1 MAVAA
6 LQAIGTKVI
15 TATLGF
21 SYLTPTA
28 ALLAGTATVAL
39 GAAALRA
46 LTPKPSLPKV
56 TGYNVT
62 SRGSALDH
70 QVVYG
75 KTRVA
80 GVEVFK
86 ATTGTDNA
94 YLHLVLA
101 FTGHEIE
108 SFEEIWINDE
118 KATLDGNGNVTTV
131 TTEDG
136 DTSSRYSNKLTIIKR
151 LGGTDNATP
160 PDFGSSPNRPTDAG
174 WTSVHKLTGISYLYC
189 RLKFDRDAFPNGIP
203 EIQATVKGKKVYNPD
218 TATTEWSD
226 NPALCIRDYLISS
239 GYGLG
244 EATSAIDD
252 TLFVAAA
259 EACDVTS
266 DHSQTPTIWG
276 SSYPIGTKKYT
287 LNGAFTTGAK
297 PADVLEDMLTSMGG
311 TLWYAQG
318 KWRVKAAKW
327 YAPTVSLDEDDLRSG
342 MTINTRHAARDN
354 FNTIKGTFRGVESNY
369 IETDYQQFPKD
380 DSTNPFITVDND
392 QKSVIDIP
400 LAFTDNSVTAR
411 RLARIALERHRQQL
425 TFTATF
431 GMKAFQLQVG
441 DVVNIT
447 NTRMG
452 WSSKAFEIV
461 SWTFTTGQDLEL
473 LVEMSLRETAESAF
487 DEVDDGVIYER
498 DNTTLFSPFFVPSV
512 ALDSPFSSNAMNS
525 DGTAVPFIDF
535 SWTPTDPSRIDYY
548 VFEWSTDAG
557 VTYNPTTTSGTTFRL
572 SPTETGKAY
581 LYRVTPYN
589 YLGVSGTTVTSAVGI
604 AATADGTTPNAPDT
618 DANGDALNT
627 ISASGGYRTTTVTW
641 TEPTTNTDASALT
654 DLKYYRVYRGTSSNP
669 TTEAGVTFSNIF
681 TDGGLADAT
690 QYYYRVKAVDRTGN
704 ESAYSTETNVTTNAE
719 LVDGINSASVFLYK
733 ANTSNTT
740 PPNDPTGTFTYTF
753 STGVLSGGTLDDWSQ
768 TPPDLSE
775 GEYLWAI
782 TATAASRTS
791 TDSIPA
797 SEFSDAFVFT
807 ESANAYRSATVTLY
821 KKNTSGTTAPTDPT
835 GPFTYTF
842 ATAVLTTSGD
852 FDGWSQSAPSLGKG
866 EYLWV
871 IQATAFNNG
880 TTDTIAASEFSTA
893 VVGGIG
899 GADGADGSE
908 YASLA
913 YDDLYSPTISA
924 LGFGVS
930 GMITGQG
937 DYFLLNSDGTLSISD
952 IGNVSTSGST
962 LTSLATKL
970 IPTYGTVT
978 HIGIKEPDEDSVNSS
993 TANAKLATIKVG
1005 SVIKYTYGNSFITFE
1020 VTSIDFT
1027 YTFSGSQ
1034 KLYCFG
1040 VTRTDGSMITPSAS
1054 DDNDVV
1060 FEINYQIKGADG
1072 AIGTDGV
1079 RGAGRW
1085 YVGVTSLPTTSSGAD
1100 AEFVSSL
1107 GFDPVDRDQAWFYT
1121 GTIGSP
1127 TAQSVWIYNET
1138 TDTWNEQ
1145 EEVIDGDLIVT
1156 GTITANQ
1163 IDTGT
1168 IQTGNIA
1175 GGAVESGN
1183 LAPDAVNSSLIN
1195 INSPLNFGEPTS
1207 AILGGRESLS
1217 DFSTAGF
1224 YIGRTSSDG
1233 TNADGFQ
1240 LSHTSTNNNG
1250 DVQGVVHDY
1259 TGFNIFEPTFRLKS
1273 GTSTPN
1279 TALTTQ
1285 GQTISLAYGQVH
1297 TISIIGGGGGG
1308 GGASNETSTKAGT
1321 YHGTAGSSGGNTTIT
1336 LTGASGYTGTTS
1348 WTASGGSGG
1357 ARGEDNT
1364 NHWNRGGGYTPDGPS
1379 GQTAGYGDGG
1389 AGGDGV
1395 LITLGTDRNGNN
1407 GSSPSSTSYGAG
1419 GGAGSPASNTEV
1431 NEIWW
1436 GNAGGSG
1443 GAGQV
1448 LTVEID
1454 LTSATTDGTLTLTTL
1469 GSGGS
1474 GGAGFGPLGGTT
1486 SGSGGSGANGAL
1498 VVVSELDGYTALS
1511 VNDVRFTFFEPDH
1524 SIAITSFT
1532 DNGTDHTVYGPFTE
1546 DRFVEMSGSYL
1557 GAYSWNTNDR
1567 WGLKVYATT
1576 STVASRAYIVSI
1588 SGSSSASSST
1598 TDSTV
1603 TGSTNLSTGNAG
1615 TNGIFFGYATRDRL
1629 YSSLSFSV
1637 KLFLPAGAT
1646 IRQVGEWNGV
1656 APTSVGISGGAWIV

>member
-327 YAPTVSLDEDDLRSG
+327 YAPTVALDEDDLRSG

-354 FNTIKGTFRGVESNY
+354 FNTIKGTFKGVESNY

-380 DSTNPFITVDND
+380 DSTNPFITVDNG

-473 LVEMSLRETAESAF
+473 LVEMSLRETAEAAF
-487 DEVDDGVIYER
+487 DEEDDGVIYER

-512 ALDSPFSSNAMNS
+512 SLDSPFSSNAMNS

-535 SWTPTDPSRIDYY
+535 SWTATDPSRIDYY

-572 SPTETGKAY
+572 SPTETGKTY

-589 YLGVSGTTVTSAVGI
+589 YLGVKGTTVTSAVGI
-604 AATADGTTPNAPDT
+604 AATADGTTPNAPT
-618 DANGDALNT
+618 SL
-627 ISASGGYRTTTVTW
+627 SASGGYRTATVTW

-690 QYYYRVKAVDRTGN
+690 EYYYRVKAVDRTGN
-704 ESAYSTETNVTTNAE
+704 ESAYSTDTNVTTNAE
-719 LVDGINSASVFLYK
+719 LVDGAEGASVLVVYADDASGTNQSLSSSGKQFVQYVEY
-733 ANTSNTT
+733 
-740 PPNDPTGTFTYTF
+740 TGT
-753 STGVLSGGTLDDWSQ
+753 
-768 TPPDLSE
+768 
-775 GEYLWAI
+775 
-782 TATAASRTS
+782 
-791 TDSIPA
+791 
-797 SEFSDAFVFT
+797 
-807 ESANAYRSATVTLY
+807 
-821 KKNTSGTTAPTDPT
+821 
-835 GPFTYTF
+835 
-842 ATAVLTTSGD
+842 
-852 FDGWSQSAPSLGKG
+852 APSLP
-866 EYLWV
+866 V
-871 IQATAFNNG
+871 SG
-880 TTDTIAASEFSTA
+880 TF
-893 VVGGIG
+893 VKFVGD
-899 GADGADGSE
+899 DGA
-908 YASLA
+908 
-913 YDDLYSPTISA
+913 
-924 LGFGVS
+924 
-930 GMITGQG
+930 TGQG
-937 DYFLLNSDGTLSISD
+937 IYSIYADDASGTNQSFSPSGKTFVTFFEATSAPTLPVTGQTFVKYVGDDGD
-952 IGNVSTSGST
+952 
-962 LTSLATKL
+962 
-970 IPTYGTVT
+970 
-978 HIGIKEPDEDSVNSS
+978 
-993 TANAKLATIKVG
+993 
-1005 SVIKYTYGNSFITFE
+1005 
-1020 VTSIDFT
+1020 
-1027 YTFSGSQ
+1027 
-1034 KLYCFG
+1034 
-1040 VTRTDGSMITPSAS
+1040 DGDQG
-1054 DDNDVV
+1054 DD
-1060 FEINYQIKGADG
+1060 GP
-1072 AIGTDGV
+1072 

-1085 YVGVTSLPTTSSGAD
+1085 YVGVTSLPIDTDDAD
-1100 AEFVSSL
+1100 TEFSSL

-1156 GTITANQ
+1156 GTITSNQ
-1163 IDTGT
+1163 IEAGSILTTT
-1168 IQTGNIA
+1168 IA
-1175 GGAVESGN
+1175 SGAVAADN
-1183 LAPDAVNSSLIN
+1183 IAPDAVNSSLIN
-1195 INSPLNFGEPTS
+1195 INSPLNFGQPTS

-1250 DVQGVVHDY
+1250 DVQGVVHDS

-1336 LTGASGYTGTTS
+1336 LTGASGYSGTTS

-1357 ARGEDNT
+1357 ARGEDDT

-1419 GGAGSPASNTEV
+1419 GGAGSPASNTNV

-1474 GGAGFGPLGGTT
+1474 GGAGFGPLDGTT
-1486 SGSGGSGANGAL
+1486 SGSGGSGADGAL

-1576 STVASRAYIVSI
+1576 SAVASRAYIISI

-1615 TNGIFFGYATRDRL
+1615 TNGIFFGYATRDRA
-1629 YSSLSFSV
+1629 YSTLSFSV

>member
-6 LQAIGTKVI
+6 LQAIGAKVI

-21 SYLTPTA
+21 AYLTPTA

-46 LTPKPSLPKV
+46 LAPKPSLPKV

-131 TTEDG
+131 TTEEG
-136 DTSSRYSNKLTIIKR
+136 DTSSRYSGKLTIIKR
-151 LGGTDNATP
+151 LGGTDNNTP
-160 PDFGSSPNRPTDAG
+160 PAFGSSPNRPTDAG

-189 RLKFDRDAFPNGIP
+189 RLKFDRDAFPNGVP
-203 EIQATVKGKKVYNPD
+203 EIQATIKGKKVYNPD

-226 NPALCIRDYLISS
+226 NPALCIRDYLTTSS
-239 GYGLG
+239 YGLG

-252 TLFVAAA
+252 TLFVVAA
-259 EACDVTS
+259 EACDATA

-276 SSYPIGTKKYT
+276 SSYPIGVKKYT

-327 YAPTVSLDEDDLRSG
+327 YAPTVTLDEDDLRSG
-342 MTINTRHAARDN
+342 MTINTRHAYRDN

-380 DSTNPFITVDND
+380 DSTNPFITVDNG

-425 TFTATF
+425 TFSATF

-473 LVEMSLRETAESAF
+473 LVEMTLRETAESVF
-487 DEVDDGVIYER
+487 DEEDDGVIYER
-498 DNTTLFSPFFVPSV
+498 DNTTLFSPFEVPSV
-512 ALDSPFSSNAMNS
+512 SLDSPFSSNAMNS

-572 SPTETGKAY
+572 SPTETGKTY

-589 YLGVSGTTVTSAVGI
+589 YLGVKGTTVTSAVGI
-604 AATADGTTPNAPDT
+604 AATADGTTPNAPT
-618 DANGDALNT
+618 SL
-627 ISASGGYRTTTVTW
+627 SASGGYRTATVTW

-733 ANTSNTT
+733 ANTSPTT
-740 PPNDPTGTFTYTF
+740 APDDPTGTFTYTF
-753 STGVLSGGTLDDWSQ
+753 STGVLSGGTLDGWSQ

-782 TATAASRTS
+782 TATAASRNS
-791 TDSIPA
+791 TDSVPA

-821 KKNTSGTTAPTDPT
+821 KKNTSGTTAPDDPT
-835 GPFTYTF
+835 GTFTYTF
-842 ATAVLTTSGD
+842 ATAALSGGTL
-852 FDGWSQSAPSLGKG
+852 DGWSQSAPSLDKG

-871 IQATAFNNG
+871 IQATAFNNA
-880 TTDTIAASEFSTA
+880 TTDSIAASEFSTA
-893 VVGGIG
+893 VIGGIG
-899 GADGADGSE
+899 GEDGADALE
-908 YASLA
+908 FASLA
-913 YDDLYSPTISA
+913 RDDLYRPLNTTSA
-924 LGFGVS
+924 VLTNMAS
-930 GMITGQG
+930 GQG
-937 DYFLLNSDGTLSISD
+937 DYFLMQ
-952 IGNVSTSGST
+952 TS
-962 LTSLATKL
+962 
-970 IPTYGTVT
+970 GTVT
-978 HIGIKEPDEDSVNSS
+978 LTDSTDTISSTSTMYFDSQTQNINYIAILSPDEDSVN
-993 TANAKLATIKVG
+993 TTEQLATLAAVKVG
-1005 SVIKYTYGNSFITFE
+1005 STQIAYNYNGNRAVYD
-1020 VTSIDFT
+1020 VTQIFDTMDISGDTLYLFKLSHV
-1027 YTFSGSQ
+1027 SGSFTQ
-1034 KLYCFG
+1034 PSFA
-1040 VTRTDGSMITPSAS
+1040 DG
-1054 DDNDVV
+1054 NDVTI
-1060 FEINYQIKGADG
+1060 EINSQLKGAV
-1072 AIGTDGV
+1072 GTDGA

-1085 YVGVTSLPTTSSGAD
+1085 NIGVSAVNAGSFSTGTTYWITTVGTTDFTLIGAADNSVGTEFTATGAGSGTGTATPLPTTSATAD

-1107 GFDPVDRDQAWFYT
+1107 SFDPVDRDQAWFYA
-1121 GTIGSP
+1121 GTVGSP
-1127 TAQSVWIYNET
+1127 VAQSVWIYNET

-1145 EEVIDGDLIVT
+1145 EEVIDGDLIVAGT
-1156 GTITANQ
+1156 ITGDRLVAGTITANELAAGAVSADDITTGTLSADRISIDGVTMDTNASGELIVKTGG
-1163 IDTGT
+1163 IDTE
-1168 IQTGNIA
+1168 QLLL
-1175 GGAVESGN
+1175 GAV
-1183 LAPDAVNSSLIN
+1183 
-1195 INSPLNFGEPTS
+1195 
-1207 AILGGRESLS
+1207 S
-1217 DFSTAGF
+1217 DTFFDRSTEMSQTTA
-1224 YIGRTSSDG
+1224 
-1233 TNADGFQ
+1233 TN
-1240 LSHTSTNNNG
+1240 
-1250 DVQGVVHDY
+1250 
-1259 TGFNIFEPTFRLKS
+1259 TGFS
-1273 GTSTPN
+1273 
-1279 TALTTQ
+1279 
-1285 GQTISLAYGQVH
+1285 V
-1297 TISIIGGGGGG
+1297 
-1308 GGASNETSTKAGT
+1308 
-1321 YHGTAGSSGGNTTIT
+1321 T
-1336 LTGASGYTGTTS
+1336 LTDV
-1348 WTASGGSGG
+1348 
-1357 ARGEDNT
+1357 RE
-1364 NHWNRGGGYTPDGPS
+1364 
-1379 GQTAGYGDGG
+1379 
-1389 AGGDGV
+1389 GV
-1395 LITLGTDRNGNN
+1395 LIFANMRIKYGGNSNSFISVRRANSLLTLSGTGI
-1407 GSSPSSTSYGAG
+1407 TTETEQQGAQLVAFESG
-1419 GGAGSPASNTEV
+1419 GTYYQTIPIMYRLDAGSTDKTITANV
-1431 NEIWW
+1431 KYVDG
-1436 GNAGGSG
+1436 GNVGVGCS
-1443 GAGQV
+1443 
-1448 LTVEID
+1448 
-1454 LTSATTDGTLTLTTL
+1454 
-1469 GSGGS
+1469 
-1474 GGAGFGPLGGTT
+1474 
-1486 SGSGGSGANGAL
+1486 
-1498 VVVSELDGYTALS
+1498 
-1511 VNDVRFTFFEPDH
+1511 
-1524 SIAITSFT
+1524 ITSIRVT
-1532 DNGTDHTVYGPFTE
+1532 
-1546 DRFVEMSGSYL
+1546 L
-1557 GAYSWNTNDR
+1557 
-1567 WGLKVYATT
+1567 
-1576 STVASRAYIVSI
+1576 
-1588 SGSSSASSST
+1588 SAF
-1598 TDSTV
+1598 D
-1603 TGSTNLSTGNAG
+1603 L
-1615 TNGIFFGYATRDRL
+1615 RR
-1629 YSSLSFSV
+1629 
-1637 KLFLPAGAT
+1637 
-1646 IRQVGEWNGV
+1646 
-1656 APTSVGISGGAWIV
+1656 